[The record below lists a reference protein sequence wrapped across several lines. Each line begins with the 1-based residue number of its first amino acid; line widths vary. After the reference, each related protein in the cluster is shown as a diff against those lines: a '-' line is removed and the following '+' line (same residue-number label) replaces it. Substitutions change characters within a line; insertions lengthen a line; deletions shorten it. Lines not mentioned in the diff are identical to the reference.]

1 MFNDAVHVS
10 YIYKAGKPKPSGYRK
25 AMGILGTDATNTLF
39 VGDQIFTDVCGAN
52 LAGIRT
58 ILVKPIHPKEE
69 IQIVLKRRLE
79 AIVLLCY
86 RLHRK
91 IVKPKYPSAA
101 KKGGFIHF
109 VG

>member
-52 LAGIRT
+52 LAGILLY
-58 ILVKPIHPKEE
+58 IIDQNLCCKWNPDIHPDIEM
-69 IQIVLKRRLE
+69 RT
-79 AIVLLCY
+79 
-86 RLHRK
+86 
-91 IVKPKYPSAA
+91 
-101 KKGGFIHF
+101 
-109 VG
+109 